1 MLKVALEFHF
11 IKLNH
16 YIYGSVNVH
25 RLKLINNHSKPP
37 FTSYL
42 LYFFNNYIA
51 TNTEC
56 SEIKILLKSHIEKYL
71 WRLHL
76 EIL

>member
-1 MLKVALEFHF
+1 MVKVALELYF

-16 YIYGSVNVH
+16 YIYESVNIH
-25 RLKLINNHSKPP
+25 GLKLINNHSKPP
-37 FTSYL
+37 FTFYL
-42 LYFFNNYIA
+42 LYFFTNYIA

-56 SEIKILLKSHIEKYL
+56 SEIKIFLKSHIEEYL